1 MPALSAAINLR
12 LSNPLVRMPSLNAQ
26 NAKAQFRRFIQMLEL
41 FSRVLVFIKQI
52 QDQLNLLRLLQLL
65 QLLLRHL
72 LKMISRDVV
81 ADLLEFQHR
90 ALSRHLRGDQFHLAS
105 LSAKYSDRS

>member
-1 MPALSAAINLR
+1 MNMPALSAAINLR

-52 QDQLNLLRLLQLL
+52 QDQLNLL
-65 QLLLRHL
+65 QLLLLLLCHL

-81 ADLLEFQHR
+81 ADLPEFQHR
-90 ALSRHLRGDQFHLAS
+90 ALSRHLLGDQFHLAS

>member
-1 MPALSAAINLR
+1 MNMPALSAAINLR
-12 LSNPLVRMPSLNAQ
+12 LSNPLARMPSLNAQ

-52 QDQLNLLRLLQLL
+52 QDQLNLLQLL
-65 QLLLRHL
+65 LLLLRHL

-81 ADLLEFQHR
+81 ADLPEFQHR